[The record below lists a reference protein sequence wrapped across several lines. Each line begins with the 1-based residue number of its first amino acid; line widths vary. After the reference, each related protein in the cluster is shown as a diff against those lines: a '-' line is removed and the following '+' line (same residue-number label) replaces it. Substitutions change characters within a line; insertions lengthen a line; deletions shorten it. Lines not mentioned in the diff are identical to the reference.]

1 MSETPPAPAS
11 GPERTRVTPYELA
24 FAEAGFEERLF
35 PAVED
40 EAQRLGVDATRK
52 DMFGF
57 LSSAATTLREM
68 VPPDAPPDALE
79 QHRAILFHAFNFW
92 RFGKRLYLLESAV
105 ARYLVE
111 AAPALV
117 EWEVVVPHATLYIQ
131 LPANLFWASIAPD
144 TPPEP
149 VDGFFVTAADGVDAL
164 GASYHQI
171 DALMVLGIRRHR
183 AGFSVIPFETEVGAG
198 IAAEWMEVQ
207 GRAEG
212 KDFENILPG
221 GEITGLYSIL
231 TTAEALKLVA
241 RALWYLYVHRD
252 ELSREEAEERR
263 AADRPN
269 SVRYSRL
276 AFYRVSLAPEA
287 TGGA

>member
-1 MSETPPAPAS
+1 MSEAPPPAAS
-11 GPERTRVTPYELA
+11 GPEATRVTPYELA

-35 PAVED
+35 PAVEG
-40 EAQRLGVDATRK
+40 EAQRIGVDAARK

-57 LSSAATTLREM
+57 LSSAGSALHEM
-68 VPPDAPPDALE
+68 VPAEAPPDALD
-79 QHRAILFHAFNFW
+79 QHRAMLFHAFNFW
-92 RFGKRLYLLESAV
+92 RYGKWLYLFESAV

-111 AAPALV
+111 AAPALSG
-117 EWEVVVPHATLYIQ
+117 WQVVVPHAALYIQ

-149 VDGFFVTAADGVDAL
+149 IDGFFVTVADGTDPL

-183 AGFSVIPFETEVGAG
+183 AGFSVIPFETEVGPG

-207 GRAEG
+207 GRPEG

-221 GEITGLYSIL
+221 GEMTGLYSIL
-231 TTAEALKLVA
+231 TTAEALKLLA
-241 RALWYLYVHRD
+241 RALWYLDAHRD
-252 ELSREEAEERR
+252 ELDREEPTERR
-263 AADRPN
+263 AADRPGA
-269 SVRYSRL
+269 VRYSRL
-276 AFYRVSLAPEA
+276 PFYRVSLARGAAGEA
-287 TGGA
+287 